1 MSAPRPGPQPG
12 DARALRAVLQRVV
25 RWARAEPHGGLNG
38 HAPVPESAW
47 ERAAEARLG
56 KIEQQ
61 LNSQNRLLLVTL
73 VSILADVALG
83 LAR

>member
-1 MSAPRPGPQPG
+1 MSAPRPDPHAG
-12 DARALRAVLQRVV
+12 DARALRAVLQRLR
-25 RWARAEPHGGLNG
+25 RWARPAPNG
-38 HAPVPESAW
+38 HYPVPESAW
-47 ERAAEARLG
+47 ERAAEARLS

-61 LNSQNRLLLVTL
+61 LNSQNRLLLITF